1 MPSSEWSATDS
12 VPPSAVQ
19 SQAANPATGSDELFA
34 VLQGNIGYLPGRGLH
49 LIGRSWRKRIDLNG
63 IDVAILRAGCTRAAA
78 LAFAMILNSFIS
90 HAAAW

>member
-34 VLQGNIGYLPGRGLH
+34 VLQGNIGYLPGR
-49 LIGRSWRKRIDLNG
+49 
-63 IDVAILRAGCTRAAA
+63 AAYT
-78 LAFAMILNSFIS
+78 
-90 HAAAW
+90 